1 MKKTLEADY
10 AEDKVIDLRQMDHVR
25 FDARYE
31 AFHVDWSNTLLLTR
45 WNHDDQNDTIVIDR
59 RGQVLHVMRRYTDLI
74 SELSREYHVYH
85 NTMVALYKR
94 TKAQSV
100 GCVSGRHR
108 LVPLTGL
115 RNQAAIFICADN
127 LSPHGYDVSS
137 RRGCTVL
144 SFDGYEHQTIRVLVN
159 VSIDTIKRNLD
170 AAAEVSHA
178 QIEMLEMV
186 RKNYEG
192 ERCCEEHPD
201 FNHLDTLHRTER
213 KVRCVVLENAL
224 DAAFRKCY
232 GRPADEEFKQCL
244 QKILTTPYD
253 GANHS

>member
-10 AEDKVIDLRQMDHVR
+10 AEDKVIDLRQLDHVR

-31 AFHVDWSNTLLLTR
+31 AFHVDWSNTLMLTR

-115 RNQAAIFICADN
+115 RNQSAIFICADN

-144 SFDGYEHQTIRVLVN
+144 SFDGYDHQTIRVLLN
-159 VSIDTIKRNLD
+159 V
-170 AAAEVSHA
+170 
-178 QIEMLEMV
+178 
-186 RKNYEG
+186 
-192 ERCCEEHPD
+192 
-201 FNHLDTLHRTER
+201 
-213 KVRCVVLENAL
+213 
-224 DAAFRKCY
+224 
-232 GRPADEEFKQCL
+232 
-244 QKILTTPYD
+244 
-253 GANHS
+253 

>member
-1 MKKTLEADY
+1 MKKAFEADY
-10 AEDKVIDLRQMDHVR
+10 VDDKVIDLRQLDHVR

-31 AFHVDWSNTLLLTR
+31 AFHVDWN
-45 WNHDDQNDTIVIDR
+45 
-59 RGQVLHVMRRYTDLI
+59 
-74 SELSREYHVYH
+74 

-100 GCVSGRHR
+100 GCVSGRHC

-127 LSPHGYDVSS
+127 LSPHGYDVIS

-178 QIEMLEMV
+178 QVELLEMV
-186 RKNYEG
+186 RKTTRASATARSIPISTIWT
-192 ERCCEEHPD
+192 RCTELSAR
-201 FNHLDTLHRTER
+201 FAAWFWKMRWMLHFASATVDRLTR
-213 KVRCVVLENAL
+213 SSSSVCKRC
-224 DAAFRKCY
+224 
-232 GRPADEEFKQCL
+232 
-244 QKILTTPYD
+244 
-253 GANHS
+253 